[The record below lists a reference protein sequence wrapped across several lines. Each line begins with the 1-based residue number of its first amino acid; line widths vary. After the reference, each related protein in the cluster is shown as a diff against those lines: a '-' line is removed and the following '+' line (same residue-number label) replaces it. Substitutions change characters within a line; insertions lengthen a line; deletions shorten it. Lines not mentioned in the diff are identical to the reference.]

1 MLNLP
6 VKNIE
11 FKARCWDQQEIR
23 GRLAEKG
30 VALDRRMRQVDT
42 YFKVAEGRL
51 KLREI
56 DPGTNRAADGG
67 GEAQLV
73 QYFRPDESAARQ
85 SDYIVV
91 PVEQPE
97 ALKQALTRALG
108 VSVVVDKVR
117 ELYLW
122 EHTRVHLDA
131 VKGLGTFVELETV
144 IREQSVEAARGECER
159 IQNALEIKAD
169 DMLSVSYADLLR
181 S

>member
-11 FKARCWDQQEIR
+11 FKARCWDLQALR
-23 GRLAEKG
+23 DRLKKAG
-30 VALDRRMRQVDT
+30 VVLSRRMRQVDT
-42 YFKVAEGRL
+42 YFHAPSGRL

-56 DPGTNRAADGG
+56 DG
-67 GEAQLV
+67 GESQLV

-85 SDYIVV
+85 SDYVVV
-91 PVEQPE
+91 PISQPE

-117 ELYLW
+117 ELFLW
-122 EHTRVHLDA
+122 DHTRVHLDA

-144 IREQSVEAARGECER
+144 IEKQTVEAARTECER
-159 IQNALEIKAD
+159 IRTALQINAD
-169 DMLSVSYADLLR
+169 DLLSVSYADLLI
-181 S
+181 SQ

>member
-11 FKARCWDQQEIR
+11 FKARCWDLQALR
-23 GRLAEKG
+23 DRLKKAG
-30 VALDRRMRQVDT
+30 VAPSRRMRQVDT
-42 YFKVAEGRL
+42 YFRVPGGRL

-56 DPGTNRAADGG
+56 EA
-67 GEAQLV
+67 GESQLV
-73 QYFRPDESAARQ
+73 QYFRPDENAARQ

-91 PVEQPE
+91 PVDRPE
-97 ALKQALTRALG
+97 PLKQALTRALG

-117 ELYLW
+117 ELFLW

-144 IREQSVEAARGECER
+144 IEKQTAEAARAECER
-159 IQNALEIKAD
+159 IQKALQISAD
-169 DMLSVSYADLLR
+169 DLLSVSYADLLISR
-181 S
+181 

>member
-1 MLNLP
+1 MLNLH

-11 FKARCWDQQEIR
+11 FKARCWDLQEIR
-23 GRLAEKG
+23 GRLAEEG
-30 VALDRRMRQVDT
+30 IALDRRMRQVDT
-42 YFKVAEGRL
+42 YFNVSEGRL

-56 DPGTNRAADGG
+56 DL
-67 GEAQLV
+67 GESQLV

-91 PVEQPE
+91 PVERPE
-97 ALKQALTRALG
+97 ELKQALTRALG
-108 VSVVVDKVR
+108 VSVVVEKVR

-131 VKGLGTFVELETV
+131 VKGLGTFLELETV
-144 IREQSVEAARGECER
+144 IREQTVESARGECQR
-159 IQNALEIKAD
+159 IQKALKINPD
-169 DMLSVSYADLLR
+169 DLLSGSYADLLR